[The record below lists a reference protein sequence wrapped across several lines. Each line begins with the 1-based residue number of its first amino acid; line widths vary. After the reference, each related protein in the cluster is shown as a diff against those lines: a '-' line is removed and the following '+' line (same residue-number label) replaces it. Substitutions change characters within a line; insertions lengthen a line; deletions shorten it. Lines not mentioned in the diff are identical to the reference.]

1 MQTSTTCRFHRLQ
14 IQLTSS
20 SRRRM
25 PRVSVPA
32 AVIYLWFLSCRR
44 PLLRVVTAAKTAG
57 TAGSERHRQRLGC
70 LPRLLLRR
78 QQQQLQQPPPPAAA
92 ALQGLALCQ
101 KPCWN
106 LLQHQ
111 RPPREQRKPRR
122 CRRQRYVLRRL
133 SVTRTI
139 SALDPEVVNARRN
152 SVGDDRLMH
161 ESSYNDLAII
171 NNY

>member
-1 MQTSTTCRFHRLQ
+1 MRTGMTYRSHRLR

-25 PRVSVPA
+25 PRVSGPA
-32 AVIYLWFLSCRR
+32 AVSYLWFLSCRR
-44 PLLRVVTAAKTAG
+44 PLLRVVTVAKTAG

-92 ALQGLALCQ
+92 ALRGLAPCQ

-106 LLQHQ
+106 LLQRQ
-111 RPPREQRKPRR
+111 GLPREQRKPRR
-122 CRRQRYVLRRL
+122 CRRQRFALRRL
-133 SVTRTI
+133 NVTRTI
-139 SALDPEVVNARRN
+139 SVLAPEVVSVHRN
-152 SVGDDRLMH
+152 SVGSDRLMH
-161 ESSYNDLAII
+161 ESSNNDLAIF